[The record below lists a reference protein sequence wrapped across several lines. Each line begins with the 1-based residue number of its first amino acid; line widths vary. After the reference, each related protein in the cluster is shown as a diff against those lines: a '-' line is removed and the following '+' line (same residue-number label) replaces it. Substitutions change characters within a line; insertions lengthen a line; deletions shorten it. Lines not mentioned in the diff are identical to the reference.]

1 MKNNVC
7 KFVAIAMLATTF
19 LSGCNSAQL
28 NLNSDDDTPTEEST
42 EEISEDNEDASSDDL
57 AEDTSKDDES
67 DKTDVSTQDS
77 SEDNDEDDSK
87 KTSSTKSIEELS
99 DYDSAETMEGD
110 ELSSSE
116 LEKLE
121 EYLNQIDN
129 YGFTLASYKN
139 ADQIDWGDVLAYGA
153 GIENC
158 DYSQEAVDAY
168 LEASDEFDA
177 VEYDLIALSGEDV
190 RAFVEDKTG
199 ITDFDASLVSDFVY
213 VEEYDI
219 FFSQVSDCYM
229 KDVRCEAGVRN
240 GDVLQIIFHVGF
252 QTNNRRLTIEATGDS
267 DNPYRFFSN
276 RELWEENAIKVIDA
290 AIYQNTGT
298 ITCAVVD
305 SDKGPDIEI
314 IVDNVVTCVAHP
326 RFRDSEDINIEQYSD
341 VVEVEFWDVDDDGVA
356 DMIVILSDGDD
367 SVAVLCKGYVNQW
380 SEGYTEPKAEVT
392 KWLSENVSDMTA
404 DNAISYILDHKDEFN
419 DI

>member
-1 MKNNVC
+1 MIVTNV
-7 KFVAIAMLATTF
+7 

-28 NLNSDDDTPTEEST
+28 RLNSDDDTTEVS
-42 EEISEDNEDASSDDL
+42 SEDI
-57 AEDTSKDDES
+57 SKDD
-67 DKTDVSTQDS
+67 DDVS
-77 SEDNDEDDSK
+77 SEDISKDD
-87 KTSSTKSIEELS
+87 
-99 DYDSAETMEGD
+99 
-110 ELSSSE
+110 
-116 LEKLE
+116 
-121 EYLNQIDN
+121 N
-129 YGFTLASYKN
+129 
-139 ADQIDWGDVLAYGA
+139 V
-153 GIENC
+153 
-158 DYSQEAVDAY
+158 
-168 LEASDEFDA
+168 
-177 VEYDLIALSGEDV
+177 
-190 RAFVEDKTG
+190 DKTG
-199 ITDFDASLVSDFVY
+199 ITDFDTSLVSGFVY

-229 KDVRCEAGVRN
+229 KNVRCEAGVRN

-267 DNPYRFFSN
+267 DDPYRFFSN
-276 RELWEENAIKVIDA
+276 RELWEENAVKVIDGT
-290 AIYQNTGT
+290 IYQNTGT

-356 DMIVILSDGDD
+356 DMIVILSDGSD

-380 SEGYTEPKAEVT
+380 SEGYTKPKAEVT

>member
-1 MKNNVC
+1 M
-7 KFVAIAMLATTF
+7 
-19 LSGCNSAQL
+19 
-28 NLNSDDDTPTEEST
+28 
-42 EEISEDNEDASSDDL
+42 
-57 AEDTSKDDES
+57 
-67 DKTDVSTQDS
+67 
-77 SEDNDEDDSK
+77 
-87 KTSSTKSIEELS
+87 
-99 DYDSAETMEGD
+99 
-110 ELSSSE
+110 
-116 LEKLE
+116 
-121 EYLNQIDN
+121 
-129 YGFTLASYKN
+129 
-139 ADQIDWGDVLAYGA
+139 
-153 GIENC
+153 
-158 DYSQEAVDAY
+158 
-168 LEASDEFDA
+168 
-177 VEYDLIALSGEDV
+177 
-190 RAFVEDKTG
+190 EDKTG
-199 ITDFDASLVSDFVY
+199 ITDFDASLISDFVY

-252 QTNNRRLTIEATGDS
+252 QTNNRHLTIEATGDS

-276 RELWEENAIKVIDA
+276 RELWEENAVKVIDA
-290 AIYQNTGT
+290 TIYQNTGT

-305 SDKGPDIEI
+305 SDEGPDIEI
-314 IVDNVVTCVAHP
+314 IVDNAVACVAHP
-326 RFRDSEDINIEQYSD
+326 WFRDSEDINIEQYSD